1 VAGETDRPDFEAL
14 LTALAEAKAAL
25 LAAEAE
31 ATEELINAKAAYRE
45 DLSDENRD
53 RKARA
58 VENIRALRALVRAD
72 RDKGPGAMVGG
83 DAFLSPVQNEG

>member
-1 VAGETDRPDFEAL
+1 MVGEFDRPDFEAL
-14 LTALAEAKAAL
+14 LKALAEAKAAL

-45 DLSDENRD
+45 DPSEGNRD

-58 VENIRALRALVRAD
+58 VENIQALRAMVRAD
-72 RDKGPGAMVGG
+72 RSREPGATLGG
-83 DAFLSPVQNEG
+83 DVFLSPEQNEG